1 MKVNVE
7 RSRDSMQE
15 MANKSEHISN
25 WSWEKEIKNRSPN
38 VAILTKQW
46 KIDNYHRISADR
58 YREKVLMV
66 TEKEKKSDHKKK
78 SCGKHRTNNVLSH
91 MYFHFL
97 CTQPANCMKP
107 LSTEHSDKKFVDL
120 SRTKN
125 KDIDEVKQKTKT
137 SDLDT

>member
-78 SCGKHRTNNVLSH
+78 VVWKTPNKQRIEPHVFSFLMHTASELYETTQHRT
-91 MYFHFL
+91 
-97 CTQPANCMKP
+97 
-107 LSTEHSDKKFVDL
+107 
-120 SRTKN
+120 
-125 KDIDEVKQKTKT
+125 
-137 SDLDT
+137 